1 MEPQP
6 NDPRLQEVHA
16 AILAGQKIEAIKLW
30 RELTGAGLAEA
41 KETIERLTAEAR
53 AKTPEKFTAPAPA
66 SLPKGCAIIMVLIAI
81 AIAVGIL
88 AVALLGGR

>member
-16 AILAGQKIEAIKLW
+16 AILAGQKIQAIKLW

-41 KETIERLTAEAR
+41 KATIERLTAEAQ
-53 AKTPEKFTAPAPA
+53 AKTPEKFTTPAPA
-66 SLPKGCAIIMVLIAI
+66 SLPKGCAIIMILIG
-81 AIAVGIL
+81 IAVGIL
-88 AVALLGGR
+88 AVALLGGP